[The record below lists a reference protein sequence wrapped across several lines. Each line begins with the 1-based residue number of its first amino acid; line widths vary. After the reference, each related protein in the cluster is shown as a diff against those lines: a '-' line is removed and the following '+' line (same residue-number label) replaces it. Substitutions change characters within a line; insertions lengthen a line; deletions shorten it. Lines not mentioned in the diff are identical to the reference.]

1 LLPEASE
8 SFKKGKI
15 MQITALVYVSMSE
28 LAKVMPGIDYKWIDD
43 NPTKFKL
50 MLYNLGLNTEE
61 PYERQ
66 ENIQHRK
73 RFNEVVVSDRW
84 VGLERIDTEWLDTS
98 YSSTAA
104 KDKKRGNKLLVEL
117 YAMRGMAE

>member
-1 LLPEASE
+1 
-8 SFKKGKI
+8 
-15 MQITALVYVSMSE
+15 MQITAPVYVSMSE
-28 LAKVMPGIDYKWIDD
+28 LAKVMPEIDYQWIDD

-50 MLYNLGLNTEE
+50 LLYNLGLNTEE

-66 ENIQHRK
+66 ENIQHRN

-84 VGLERIDTEWLDTS
+84 VGLERQDISWLESPYAT
-98 YSSTAA
+98 TAA
-104 KDKKRGNKLLVEL
+104 RDKKRGNHLLVEL